1 MTDKISQHGFQPKTC
16 RYLKDQ
22 LYRAIKDYCLR
33 LESKMNIA
41 LGQSTYA
48 YMIAD
53 PLAILGK
60 NEVHLGFSSAFHD
73 SASGFDQ
80 SMLHDVDVLVARSPA
95 HLPSDIQ
102 KVTKLLL
109 VLHFLDHRL
118 DYRKNQLTG
127 VLGSR
132 CFQARVDDVQR
143 CHCFSLERLGLF
155 G

>member
-1 MTDKISQHGFQPKTC
+1 
-16 RYLKDQ
+16 
-22 LYRAIKDYCLR
+22 
-33 LESKMNIA
+33 MNIA

-53 PLAILGK
+53 PLAILGE

-73 SASGFDQ
+73 SRSGFDQ

-102 KVTKLLL
+102 KVTNLLL

-118 DYRKNQLTG
+118 DHKKNQLIR

-132 CFQARVDDVQR
+132 CF
-143 CHCFSLERLGLF
+143 
-155 G
+155 